1 MSSVSRP
8 EVTAVTEVVRTF
20 ASGANRDTD
29 QGKFDYEG
37 FLDPMVLRRFAAY
50 MHKNR
55 TLRDGSIRASD
66 NWQGGFP
73 RRQTMKSLVR
83 HVMELWL
90 DWRGLQELNEEALCA
105 IIFNAQALLREQL
118 LDRSI
123 PE

>member
-1 MSSVSRP
+1 M
-8 EVTAVTEVVRTF
+8 
-20 ASGANRDTD
+20 
-29 QGKFDYEG
+29 GKLDYEG
-37 FLDPMVLRRFAAY
+37 FLDPMVLRRFAQY

-66 NWQGGFP
+66 NWQAGFP
-73 RRQTMKSLVR
+73 RKQTIKSLIR
-83 HVMELWL
+83 HVWEVWL
-90 DWRGLQELNEEALCA
+90 DWRGLSQLNEEALCA